1 MPTVAH
7 SARISSRDLNMGPF
21 GVGFI
26 MRYHS
31 IQTAPGM
38 RPLRGQKSLPYGE
51 DDSAIHSSTSRVSS
65 LTTLGSATA
74 AFILCRSTNMPAAL
88 GSTGKVLRSGV
99 GTSVDVAR
107 LAAVH
112 ATKPPC
118 R

>member
-7 SARISSRDLNMGPF
+7 SARISSRDLNIGPA

-51 DDSAIHSSTSRVSS
+51 DESAIHSSTSRVSS
-65 LTTLGSATA
+65 LTRFGSATA
-74 AFILCRSTNMPAAL
+74 AFMPCKSTRLPDAL
-88 GSTGKVLRSGV
+88 GSSGNSATARV
-99 GTSVDVAR
+99 GTAVVVGR
-107 LAAVH
+107 LAAIQ
-112 ATKPPC
+112 AA
-118 R
+118 

>member
-65 LTTLGSATA
+65 LTMLGSATA
-74 AFILCRSTNMPAAL
+74 AFMFARSTKMPAAL
-88 GSTGKVLRSGV
+88 GSIAKLSRSGV
-99 GTSVDVAR
+99 DIAVEVSR
-107 LAAVH
+107 PAAVQ
-112 ATKPPC
+112 AT
-118 R
+118 